1 LRGFRRL
8 NVVFDEIF
16 GNLRDVIAPW
26 LNPENGRTRRRRHR
40 ISDENASRR
49 ITTTMTNAIT
59 TRFYR
64 ALGGR
69 LHRLRTGLAQLDVE
83 ATSIRLVAVGLVL
96 GLASLLILEPAA
108 HRNTDTTTERVA
120 RIAPVG
126 DVRVAAN
133 AAQATGALGTPAPA
147 AGNGS

>member
-1 LRGFRRL
+1 MI
-8 NVVFDEIF
+8 D
-16 GNLRDVIAPW
+16 A
-26 LNPENGRTRRRRHR
+26 T
-40 ISDENASRR
+40 
-49 ITTTMTNAIT
+49 T
-59 TRFYR
+59 TRFHR

-69 LHRLRTGLAQLDVE
+69 LQSLRTGLAQLDVE
-83 ATSIRLVAVGLVL
+83 ATSIRLVAVGLVF
-96 GLASLLILEPAA
+96 GLASVLLLEPAA

-133 AAQATGALGTPAPA
+133 AAPATSAVGAPSPT